1 MSQDK
6 IDAYMTLYTALVTV
20 SKLAAP
26 MIPFM
31 TEDIY
36 RNLVCS
42 IDKSAPESV
51 HLCDYPVA
59 DAAYVD
65 KALAVPQETARTSRT
80 VSRWARCLS
89 ARTRLSAASTRR

>member
-1 MSQDK
+1 MP
-6 IDAYMTLYTALVTV
+6 LYTALVTV
-20 SKLAAP
+20 IKLAAP

-42 IDKSAPESV
+42 VDKTAPESV

-59 DAAYVD
+59 DPAIIN
-65 KALAVPQETARTSRT
+65 K
-80 VSRWARCLS
+80 
-89 ARTRLSAASTRR
+89 